1 MGHSERFV
9 QPTSCGKN
17 TWTIPGWRISHSP
30 FEVKQLLWVR
40 EKHSLWKSSSVAASS
55 SDATYCCFP
64 DGSQRFRSGKY
75 YDFVAEDPAWPSYVK
90 WRPSIHM
97 PRWAS
102 RIMLEVTDVRVE
114 RVQDIS
120 DEDVIAEGIKRL
132 EFEGWRIPGD
142 TFTFHFSALAFAR
155 LWDSLNAKR
164 GHGWDQNFWVWVVE
178 FKRLGQ
184 T

>member
-1 MGHSERFV
+1 
-9 QPTSCGKN
+9 
-17 TWTIPGWRISHSP
+17 
-30 FEVKQLLWVR
+30 
-40 EKHSLWKSSSVAASS
+40 
-55 SDATYCCFP
+55 
-64 DGSQRFRSGKY
+64 
-75 YDFVAEDPAWPSYVK
+75 
-90 WRPSIHM
+90 
-97 PRWAS
+97 
-102 RIMLEVTDVRVE
+102 MLEVTDVRVE